1 MEEITNKDVCIVI
14 PIYKDNIKD
23 PYYFFKKYCVVK
35 DKKTDKIVNIKFNRK
50 QYERFIKYKITSNF
64 R

>member
-23 PYYFFKKYCVVK
+23 PLLYDEVESIYQTLKLMH
-35 DKKTDKIVNIKFNRK
+35 N
-50 QYERFIKYKITSNF
+50 
-64 R
+64 